1 VAFQSVLA
9 MVRRMLRQG
18 TLRGLQVRLLAGR
31 IRQREEADVRGHT
44 ISGAEVSFEVRQE
57 QGCPY
62 IALVLTREG
71 KPAAGDKM
79 FTLEL
84 VPDLTPE
91 EVEMLAQ
98 ALNRCVTHLGMAG
111 PNINGEGV

>member
-1 VAFQSVLA
+1 
-9 MVRRMLRQG
+9 MVRRILRRG
-18 TLRGLQVRLLAGR
+18 TLRGLQVRLLTGR
-31 IRQREEADVRGHT
+31 VRSLEEANVTSHT
-44 ISGAEVSFEVRQE
+44 TSDAEVSFEVRQDHE
-57 QGCPY
+57 GRPY
-62 IALVLTREG
+62 IGLVLTRDG

-98 ALNRCVTHLGMAG
+98 ALNRCVTHLGMAA
-111 PNINGEGV
+111 PDVHQEGESS